1 MVELNFIESLKQ
13 ALDRLEIVN
22 DKMDS
27 LSLEKDELRAK
38 IRKWMDLHGL
48 EDFESLNSNKT
59 KLWQM
64 VIAARKRS
72 NVDKAKLKEL
82 VTPKQYEEVVTES
95 EYEVFTVKQIK
106 QSKKAS
112 SAPSAPKGKV

>member
-38 IRKWMDLHGL
+38 IRKWMDMHGL
-48 EDFESLNSNKT
+48 DNFESLNSNKT
-59 KLWQM
+59 KLWSM
-64 VIAARKRS
+64 IIAERKRQ
-72 NVDKAKLKEL
+72 NVDKAKLKET
-82 VTPKQYEEVVTES
+82 VTPKQYEDIVTES

-106 QSKKAS
+106 QSKKGS
-112 SAPSAPKGKV
+112 KAPSAPKGI